1 MSLILTDYLSVHFLQ
16 LPGYGHDFCFFNII
30 NYTWMIDDNVPREK
44 GGKQLPKEKNT
55 RKILSPNY
63 CDSDI
68 IIHGPIFSVRKRR
81 SDCSAKTCQDQ
92 IFSHLIKQGLHTYV
106 DNKFC
111 KLAYLLHL
119 NLQYWTYL
127 EVCDSSSSILV

>member
-44 GGKQLPKEKNT
+44 CGKQLPKEKNT

-81 SDCSAKTCQDQ
+81 SDCSAKTCQD
-92 IFSHLIKQGLHTYV
+92 
-106 DNKFC
+106 
-111 KLAYLLHL
+111 
-119 NLQYWTYL
+119 
-127 EVCDSSSSILV
+127 